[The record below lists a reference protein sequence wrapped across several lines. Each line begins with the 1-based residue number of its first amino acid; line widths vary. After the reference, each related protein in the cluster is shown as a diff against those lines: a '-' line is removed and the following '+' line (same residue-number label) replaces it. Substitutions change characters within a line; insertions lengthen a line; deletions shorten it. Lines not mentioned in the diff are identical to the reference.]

1 MDIVNS
7 LPKEFGLNKSNE
19 KPKLVKIAKSGSLNH
34 YFGNLRNG
42 FVQKSVSEKNIISKI
57 ETPNE
62 YPGIKRTP
70 ISINNMISLE
80 EYKETAINQAD
91 RSE

>member
-7 LPKEFGLNKSNE
+7 LPKELGLNKSNE
-19 KPKLVKIAKSGSLNH
+19 KPKLVKIAKSGSLNN

-42 FVQKSVSEKNIISKI
+42 FVQKSVSEKNVKI
-57 ETPNE
+57 ETPE